1 METMETPQTQPQAPE
16 SQPEALPRAPFPR
29 HLSQRLT
36 VERLVQHA
44 GHITEVHNNL
54 ASQVSQQNVRI
65 GLQFSAHADRLSTQA
80 TQLRVH
86 EGRLELHSHSL
97 SSCEAKIP
105 CGHGLWARLRWL
117 ATGK

>member
-1 METMETPQTQPQAPE
+1 MTEIAAENT
-16 SQPEALPRAPFPR
+16 SQPEPSTEPLPRAPFPR

-36 VERLVQHA
+36 VERLVEHA